1 LRLFQ
6 LFPANYGFHL
16 SRNHVPS
23 SQGTDYA
30 GVAEAAGLSAHA
42 ECHQQNYTDYVIE
55 LVTFSMF
62 YFALFFWLLILINRA
77 DVRSNLVLYNV
88 LIFLTSFV
96 IPALL
101 GYIGSRLTKASWLRK
116 LIRTQRHP
124 TPTGWDYVF
133 QQPKSYW
140 ILFHLTSGKLI
151 GGYYDDTGFVSS
163 YPQPQEIYVSQFW
176 RVSDDGKF
184 LEKVDRTAGGII
196 KAEEWTFIEL
206 FEA

>member
-1 LRLFQ
+1 MGDILNSATLGIFLF
-6 LFPANYGFHL
+6 YI
-16 SRNHVPS
+16 VP
-23 SQGTDYA
+23 
-30 GVAEAAGLSAHA
+30 GVVATKVYRFLNPSD
-42 ECHQQNYTDYVIE
+42 QQNYTDYAIE

-116 LIRTQRHP
+116 LVRTQRHP

-151 GGYYDDTGFVSS
+151 GGYYDHTGFVSS